1 MSSPSP
7 AFRRATL
14 AGGRQ
19 LSPRP
24 LDPALVS
31 APSLGRI
38 PAGISPL
45 TQEAHG
51 REAQQAALQANLVHQ
66 DNLWRE
72 LLEAE
77 LRGHKRWIENWS
89 FLKDYDPMGNKK
101 EHPKL
106 PEYIS
111 LFSDTV
117 PITVNQVIGSR
128 VNTELELPSLLGASS
143 YPCGHSSWT
152 ILLQGPPLPSIEKKR
167 IQMEKRPQLGVDET
181 AILGSGESVQLCS
194 FCYS

>member
-128 VNTELELPSLLGASS
+128 VNTELE
-143 YPCGHSSWT
+143 
-152 ILLQGPPLPSIEKKR
+152 KKR